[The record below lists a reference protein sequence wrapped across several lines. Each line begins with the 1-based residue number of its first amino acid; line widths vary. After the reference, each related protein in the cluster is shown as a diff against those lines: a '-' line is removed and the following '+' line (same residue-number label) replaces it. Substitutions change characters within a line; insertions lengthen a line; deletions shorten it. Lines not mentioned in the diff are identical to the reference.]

1 MRATP
6 ARRLAAE
13 VVERVVRDQAW
24 ASGVLDAAL
33 RKSNLDRR
41 EAAFATRLA
50 YGAIELLPVLD
61 DAIRSRASRP
71 GRIKPRVM
79 AALRVAAYDV
89 LMLDTPHAI
98 AVDQGVALVKEHD
111 TYAASFANAVLRKLA
126 AEADEFPW
134 GDPETDIEALGRLSG
149 FSVELVQRLI
159 GELGERAAMD
169 FIKGSMGPPP
179 FYVAANPHKTTV
191 PALAAALEAA
201 GSPVTEYLPQGCL
214 RCHEPAAALSSDL
227 LEAGSAL
234 AADRSAQIVASL
246 VPLDAGPRV
255 LEIASGRG
263 NKTAL
268 MDFAAVRAGVPR
280 RIAAVDSH
288 DWKTGVLE
296 QRMALLGVTD
306 YSTRVLDATDASGLE
321 GGVGADF
328 DAALVDAPCSNLG
341 TLRRHP
347 EQRWRYTDDMPQR
360 LATLG
365 NALLQATARLVRP
378 GGFVVYSTCT
388 VLPSENARVIEA
400 FLAHGVG
407 REFRVVTLNDRVP
420 PDVVQN
426 VTPEG
431 YYQSVPGPDG
441 PDGHF
446 AALLQRDE
454 GPDRGGAHA

>member
-13 VVERVVRDQAW
+13 VVERVVRDDAW
-24 ASGVLDAAL
+24 MSGVLDAAL
-33 RKSNLDRR
+33 KSAALDRR

-50 YGAIELLPVLD
+50 YGVIELLPVLD
-61 DAIRSRASRP
+61 EAIRSRASRP

-79 AALRVAAYDV
+79 AALRVSAYEI

-98 AVDQGVALVKEHD
+98 AVDQGVALVKERD
-111 TYAASFANAVLRKLA
+111 EYAASFANAVLRKIA
-126 AEADEFPW
+126 VDADDFPW
-134 GDPETDIEALGRLSG
+134 GDPETDLSALARSTG
-149 FSVELVQRLI
+149 FSPQLVERLARD
-159 GELGERAAMD
+159 LGEDKTRS
-169 FIKGSMGPPP
+169 FITGSIGPPP

-191 PALAAALEAA
+191 EELVAELEKA
-201 GSPVTEYLPQGCL
+201 GSPTRECSPAGCIRTL
-214 RCHEPAAALSSDL
+214 EPAAALSSGL
-227 LEAGSAL
+227 LEDGSAI
-234 AADRSAQIVASL
+234 ASDRTAQIVAHL
-246 VPLDAGPRV
+246 VPLDAGERV
-255 LEIASGRG
+255 LEIAAGRG

-268 MDFAAVRAGVPR
+268 MDFAAVREGVAR
-280 RIAAVDSH
+280 TIAAVDSH

-296 QRMALLGVTD
+296 QRMELLGVSNFT
-306 YSTRVLDATDASGLE
+306 THGLDATDPQALKE
-321 GGVGADF
+321 AVGDGF

-347 EQRWRYTDDMPQR
+347 EQRWRFEPASPER
-360 LATLG
+360 LSVLG
-365 NALLQATARLVRP
+365 KALLDAASHLVRP

-388 VLPSENARVIEA
+388 VLPAENAGVIEA

-407 REFRVVTLNDRVP
+407 REYRVVALNDRVP
-420 PDVVQN
+420 PDVEQN

-431 YYQSVPGPDG
+431 YYQSLPGPEG

-446 AALLQRDE
+446 AALLQREE